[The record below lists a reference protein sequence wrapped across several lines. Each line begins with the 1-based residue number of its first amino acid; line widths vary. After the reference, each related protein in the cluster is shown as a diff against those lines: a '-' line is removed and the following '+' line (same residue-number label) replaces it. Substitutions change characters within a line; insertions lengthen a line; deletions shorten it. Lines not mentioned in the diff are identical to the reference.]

1 MQMVRIVIFVK
12 NYLLPEFHA
21 AKDLYDPNT
30 GQYIGQNSSKMFI
43 RGIGGIYWSESKP
56 RGNTINLKG
65 IRGEVSL
72 TPPPPLDFF
81 GLKVLF
87 LDRLSKALA
96 KLFFVC

>member
-30 GQYIGQNSSKMFI
+30 GQYIGQTHRKCLFEELAEFI
-43 RGIGGIYWSESKP
+43 GPRAKP
-56 RGNTINLKG
+56 RGNTINPK
-65 IRGEVSL
+65 RHKGEVSL
-72 TPPPPLDFF
+72 TPPPLDFF

>member
-1 MQMVRIVIFVK
+1 MK

-30 GQYIGQNSSKMFI
+30 GQYIGQTHRKCLFEELAEFI
-43 RGIGGIYWSESKP
+43 GPRAKP
-56 RGNTINLKG
+56 RGNTINPKRHKG
-65 IRGEVSL
+65 GGQSD
-72 TPPPPLDFF
+72 PPPPLDFF